1 MDNEAAAGAAV
12 SALPPAGDVEYPRV
26 DALPRSRQWSYG
38 APAFAL
44 ALFGVPVF
52 VHLPKFYADVAGAPL
67 GALGTAILL
76 TRVFDGVTD
85 PVIGALSDRAR
96 TRWGRRRPFLV
107 IGALPL
113 ALSVIALF
121 APPSGAAAAPWFLAC
136 MTLAFL
142 AWTVVQIPYQALGT
156 ELAGGHHGRT
166 TLFAIRDG
174 LWMLGTLVAAAAPAL
189 VRAVRDATGA
199 PPNEAAVFRTLGVA
213 YAVLLASLPLWCA
226 WRVPEPAA
234 PVARQPG
241 LTLDGLAGVWRGNRP
256 YRLLLLAYAVAS
268 LGGALPGT
276 LLFFY
281 VEQVLQ
287 APAATDALL
296 GLYFVAGFAGLPV
309 WTWASRRL
317 GKLRAFLGAT
327 LLSVGVFLGAL
338 WLGPGDVMAFAGIT
352 VLSGLGFGATLLLP
366 ASMLAD
372 TLDFEALR
380 SGTRREGLLLGVWG
394 IVMKAS
400 AAIGAGV
407 ALPLLGWW
415 GYVSGA
421 GSQTPEAVQAI
432 RLLYCAVPCACYAVA
447 LAISA
452 RYPIDAHEHARI
464 LRELE
469 ARSARV

>member
-1 MDNEAAAGAAV
+1 MEH
-12 SALPPAGDVEYPRV
+12 PQV
-26 DALPRSRQWSYG
+26 DALPRGRQWSYG

-76 TRVFDGVTD
+76 TRIFDGITD
-85 PVIGALSDRAR
+85 PIIGALSDRTR

-113 ALSVIALF
+113 ALSVVALF
-121 APPSGAAAAPWFLAC
+121 APPSGAAAAPWFLAW

-189 VRAVRDATGA
+189 VRAVRGATGA
-199 PPNEAAVFRTLGVA
+199 PPDEAAVFRTLGVA
-213 YAVLLASLPLWCA
+213 YAVLLAALPLWCA

-241 LTLDGLAGVWRGNRP
+241 LTVDGLAGVWRGNRP

-317 GKLRAFLGAT
+317 GKLRAFLAAT

-338 WLGPGDVMAFAGIT
+338 WLGPGDVMAFAAIT

-400 AAIGAGV
+400 AALGAGV

-421 GSQTPEAVQAI
+421 ASQPPETVQVI

-447 LAISA
+447 LAIAA
-452 RYPIDAHEHARI
+452 RYPIDAREHARI
-464 LRELE
+464 RRELE
-469 ARSARV
+469 ARSAGV

>member
-1 MDNEAAAGAAV
+1 
-12 SALPPAGDVEYPRV
+12 VEYPRV

>member
-1 MDNEAAAGAAV
+1 M
-12 SALPPAGDVEYPRV
+12 EYPRV

-85 PVIGALSDRAR
+85 PVIGALSDRTR
-96 TRWGRRRPFLV
+96 SRWGRRRPFIAL
-107 IGALPL
+107 GALPL
-113 ALSVIALF
+113 ALSVVALF
-121 APPSGAAAAPWFLAC
+121 SPPSGAAAAPWFFAC

-156 ELAGGHHGRT
+156 ELAGGHHDRT
-166 TLFAIRDG
+166 TLFAVRDG

-189 VRAVRDATGA
+189 VRAARAATGA
-199 PPNEAAVFRTLGVA
+199 PPDEAAVFRILGLA
-213 YAVLLASLPLWCA
+213 YAVLLAALPLWCA

-234 PVARQPG
+234 PASVQPRITVEG
-241 LTLDGLAGVWRGNRP
+241 LTRVWRGNRP
-256 YRLLLLAYAVAS
+256 YRLLLMAYAVAS

-317 GKLRAFLGAT
+317 GKLRAFLAAT

-338 WLGPGDVMAFAGIT
+338 WLGPGDVIAFAAIT

-372 TLDFEALR
+372 TLDFETLR

-400 AAIGAGV
+400 AAVGAGI

-421 GSQTPEAVQAI
+421 PSQTPEAVQAI

-447 LAISA
+447 LAIA
-452 RYPIDAHEHARI
+452 VRYPIDAHEHARI
-464 LRELE
+464 VRELAE
-469 ARSARV
+469 RSGTH

>member
-1 MDNEAAAGAAV
+1 
-12 SALPPAGDVEYPRV
+12 VEHPQV
-26 DALPRSRQWSYG
+26 DTLPRGRQWSYG

-76 TRVFDGVTD
+76 TRIFDGITD
-85 PVIGALSDRAR
+85 PIIGALSDRTR

-174 LWMLGTLVAAAAPAL
+174 LWMLGTLVAAAAPAI
-189 VRAVRDATGA
+189 VRAARDATGA
-199 PPNEAAVFRTLGVA
+199 PPDEAAVFRTLGMA
-213 YAVLLASLPLWCA
+213 YAVLLAALPLWCA

-317 GKLRAFLGAT
+317 GKLRAFLAAT

-372 TLDFEALR
+372 TLDFESLR

-421 GSQTPEAVQAI
+421 ASQPPETVQAI
-432 RLLYCAVPCACYAVA
+432 RLLYCAIPCACYAVA
-447 LAISA
+447 LAIAS
-452 RYPIDAHEHARI
+452 RYPIDAREHARI

-469 ARSARV
+469 ARSAGV